1 MARKRYPP
9 TDPREWLIRARSNL
23 ALARNDT
30 VGALFEDHCFDAQQ
44 AAEKAIK
51 AVFVHRGVG
60 FPYVHDLEELLKRL
74 ERSGVKIPKY
84 VKQSDELSRFAIETR
99 YPGLTAPVTK
109 REHRR
114 AVRIAEAVV
123 RWAERQIGKA

>member
-23 ALARNDT
+23 ALAKNDT
-30 VGALFEDHCFDAQQ
+30 VGVLPEDHCFDAQQ

-51 AVFVHRGVG
+51 AVFIHRGVT
-60 FPYVHDLEELLKRL
+60 FPYIHDLNGLLKRL

-84 VKQSDELSRFAIETR
+84 VRQAHELSPFAMETR

-114 AVRIAEAVV
+114 AVRIAEAVL
-123 RWAERQIGKA
+123 RWAERQIGKP